1 MNYPIVAVIYNPNS
15 TGSSKVMAEDF
26 EKSIR
31 NHAPKQKV
39 TLIPTKYAGHAEKL
53 AYKISKRYK
62 TPLIFSSSG
71 DGGYN
76 EVINGAVKAQNK
88 GFKPTTGLLP
98 AGNANDHYHN
108 VHTDDIVDLI
118 IANKPK
124 HIDLLRISY
133 TSNKKAMHRYA
144 HSYIGFGISSMVGQE
159 LNKTKLNKAKET
171 WLVVRT
177 LFTVGPVKLKI
188 DDTTGK
194 YDSII
199 ISNVDR
205 MSKYLNV
212 SRPSNIDD
220 GLFEVTISR
229 HENKLKLIA
238 LILRASLVKLKEDI
252 QTNTFS
258 LDTVETTVAQADGE
272 IITIDPNSRVDIS
285 IEKQALTCFV

>member
-26 EKSIR
+26 KKNIQ
-31 NHAPKQKV
+31 NYALKQKIK
-39 TLIPTKYAGHAEKL
+39 LIPTKYAGHAEKL

-76 EVINGAVKAQNK
+76 EVINGAMKAQKK

-108 VHTDDIVDLI
+108 VHTDDTVDLI
-118 IANKPK
+118 VANKPK
-124 HIDLLRISY
+124 RIDLLRISY
-133 TSNKKAMHRYA
+133 ISNKKARYRYA

-159 LNKTKLNKAKET
+159 LNKTKLNRVKET
-171 WLVVRT
+171 WLVIRT
-177 LFTVGPVKLKI
+177 LFTIGPVKLKI
-188 DDTTGK
+188 DNTIGK

-205 MSKYLNV
+205 MSKYLNI
-212 SRPSNIDD
+212 SHPSSVDD

-252 QTNTFS
+252 QTSTFS
-258 LDTVETTVAQADGE
+258 LDSVESTVAQADGE
-272 IITIDPNSRVDIS
+272 IITIDPNSHVNIS
-285 IEKQALTCFV
+285 IEKQTLTCFV